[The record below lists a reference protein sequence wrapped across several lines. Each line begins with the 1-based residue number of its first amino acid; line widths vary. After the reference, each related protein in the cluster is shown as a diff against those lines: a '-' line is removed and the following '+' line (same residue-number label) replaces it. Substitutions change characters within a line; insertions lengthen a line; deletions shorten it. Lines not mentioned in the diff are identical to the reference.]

1 MIFFLQHDGWMDDFF
16 LHNFGY
22 MDFLFLHHILDWKD
36 KLLSIT
42 LDGLE
47 EFFVD
52 HQLMDGWMD
61 GWVFL
66 HQFGWMNLFSII
78 LDGCS
83 RLPLCVLCSLSLSA
97 SAVVSFV
104 CGRSLQWNY
113 ILQRL
118 WCKLAEDLPLFIV
131 VCCCFLLPHPA
142 FFSFC
147 SKILICF
154 RFGAA
159 IVGGLFCQF
168 F

>member
-61 GWVFL
+61 G
-66 HQFGWMNLFSII
+66 
-78 LDGCS
+78 
-83 RLPLCVLCSLSLSA
+83 
-97 SAVVSFV
+97 
-104 CGRSLQWNY
+104 
-113 ILQRL
+113 
-118 WCKLAEDLPLFIV
+118 
-131 VCCCFLLPHPA
+131 
-142 FFSFC
+142 
-147 SKILICF
+147 
-154 RFGAA
+154 
-159 IVGGLFCQF
+159 
-168 F
+168 